1 MCAQEATS
9 TTRTIDA
16 LLWAECVWVNG
27 VRFHLKNTHQ
37 FTTCMWNLPLSAT
50 ADLLCHPF
58 KEMVVLAATC
68 LPILSQQDLWTTL
81 ALEVKVSTFPRPIVR
96 IDYITEKIITSI
108 RSRRNKSN
116 AGLLRNQGLLI
127 TMASEWSRH
136 SMKIKFRMKNVPR
149 RLRDKLKNYVPNFLE
164 SLELLFWIEVQSR
177 LWQVLQ
183 IFFDVVHDASP
194 NYPWLN
200 SSKLDC
206 TFPNVFTAV
215 RTYCWTHRAVSMIWN
230 EGKRRILLLAQH
242 RLLHALKII
251 GIKMNGIAKNH
262 SRDFYTSVLEKAS
275 RWWCCSSSPKWKLSR
290 VELVNK
296 HSRSFFLPRTPL
308 ENFHILWAI
317 KAFT

>member
-1 MCAQEATS
+1 MFQEGFEIS
-9 TTRTIDA
+9 
-16 LLWAECVWVNG
+16 L
-27 VRFHLKNTHQ
+27 
-37 FTTCMWNLPLSAT
+37 
-50 ADLLCHPF
+50 
-58 KEMVVLAATC
+58 
-68 LPILSQQDLWTTL
+68 
-81 ALEVKVSTFPRPIVR
+81 
-96 IDYITEKIITSI
+96 
-108 RSRRNKSN
+108 
-116 AGLLRNQGLLI
+116 
-127 TMASEWSRH
+127 
-136 SMKIKFRMKNVPR
+136 
-149 RLRDKLKNYVPNFLE
+149 NYVPNFLE

-296 HSRSFFLPRTPL
+296 QKLFPSKNTTWEFSHSLGDKSVYLGSRDHDGLFSTKTQISDLGKHYTPGHCL
-308 ENFHILWAI
+308 HRAKRPW
-317 KAFT
+317 KDRQ